1 MEDLPGTTKG
11 DFEGNIWTTNQQHF
25 QDVGL
30 GMFLCV
36 FGTFIKVD
44 PFESLTKND
53 ATVCA
58 KLFGPTTDFVYGVK
72 VCFCRKLP
80 KPKIWPMRGSP
91 PGLITLVITT

>member
-30 GMFLCV
+30 GMLLFV

-58 KLFGPTTDFVYGVK
+58 NLFGPATDVFY
-72 VCFCRKLP
+72 
-80 KPKIWPMRGSP
+80 
-91 PGLITLVITT
+91 